1 MVVGPVLYRAPRPGR
16 HRRRR
21 TATLVLLLALLA
33 AAAMVAV
40 RPWTTLHHP
49 AAIRT
54 AASTRPARSR
64 PTARGS
70 LPVTAPAVVSCPPAA
85 SIRGRPGRP
94 VGGAGRRTL
103 PAAVRH
109 SPWVSYHLPVA
120 REAGKTVALTFDD
133 GPDPRYTPRVLAVLA
148 RARTPAAFFM
158 VGRQAAAHPQL
169 VRRVAQ
175 AGQQVDGH
183 TWNHLGLDRLP
194 PAQVAA
200 EVDCTNRLLAR
211 LAGRPV
217 RLLRPPDGAYDK
229 TVVDLLATRRLQLI
243 LWTVDSRDW
252 ARPGV
257 RRILATVARE
267 LRPGRS
273 SCCTTAAATAPRP
286 SPRCP
291 RCCGSCTPAATGPSP
306 CLQCSGA
313 GQTVRPVGG
322 QAGPAAGAAG
332 GECGAVSERSQQ

>member
-1 MVVGPVLYRAPRPGR
+1 MAADGSTSASDSARSLPSAEPRRGAGT
-16 HRRRR
+16 
-21 TATLVLLLALLA
+21 TATRWAGS
-33 AAAMVAV
+33 
-40 RPWTTLHHP
+40 P
-49 AAIRT
+49 AASLPTGPRLNAPSSSRSGS
-54 AASTRPARSR
+54 AASTPPRPSWA
-64 PTARGS
+64 
-70 LPVTAPAVVSCPPAA
+70 LL
-85 SIRGRPGRP
+85 
-94 VGGAGRRTL
+94 GRR
-103 PAAVRH
+103 
-109 SPWVSYHLPVA
+109 
-120 REAGKTVALTFDD
+120 
-133 GPDPRYTPRVLAVLA
+133 YTR
-148 RARTPAAFFM
+148 
-158 VGRQAAAHPQL
+158 
-169 VRRVAQ
+169 
-175 AGQQVDGH
+175 
-183 TWNHLGLDRLP
+183 NHQGLDRLR

-306 CLQCSGA
+306 CHQCSGA

>member
-1 MVVGPVLYRAPRPGR
+1 VWLLLQRSGIEPAPRRAGLTWR
-16 HRRRR
+16 QFLS
-21 TATLVLLLALLA
+21 AQAEGI
-33 AAAMVAV
+33 VACD
-40 RPWTTLHHP
+40 
-49 AAIRT
+49 
-54 AASTRPARSR
+54 
-64 PTARGS
+64 
-70 LPVTAPAVVSCPPAA
+70 PVA
-85 SIRGRPGRP
+85 
-94 VGGAGRRTL
+94 
-103 PAAVRH
+103 
-109 SPWVSYHLPVA
+109 WVSYHLPVA
-120 REAGKTVALTFDD
+120 PEAGKIVALTFDD

-158 VGRQAAAHPQL
+158 VGRQGAAHPQL

-267 LRPGRS
+267 LRPGAIILLHDGGGDDRS
-273 SCCTTAAATAPRP
+273 QTVAALPALLQQLHARGYRAVALPTSAAA
-286 SPRCP
+286 
-291 RCCGSCTPAATGPSP
+291 PAKR
-306 CLQCSGA
+306 SG
-313 GQTVRPVGG
+313 Q
-322 QAGPAAGAAG
+322 
-332 GECGAVSERSQQ
+332 

>member
-1 MVVGPVLYRAPRPGR
+1 MWLLLQRSGIEPAPRRAGLTWR
-16 HRRRR
+16 QFLS
-21 TATLVLLLALLA
+21 AQAEGI
-33 AAAMVAV
+33 VACD
-40 RPWTTLHHP
+40 
-49 AAIRT
+49 
-54 AASTRPARSR
+54 
-64 PTARGS
+64 
-70 LPVTAPAVVSCPPAA
+70 PVA
-85 SIRGRPGRP
+85 
-94 VGGAGRRTL
+94 
-103 PAAVRH
+103 
-109 SPWVSYHLPVA
+109 WVSYHLPVA

-158 VGRQAAAHPQL
+158 VGRQGAAHPQL

-257 RRILATVARE
+257 RRILATVAR
-267 LRPGRS
+267 RARAFCGFVWM
-273 SCCTTAAATAPRP
+273 AT
-286 SPRCP
+286 
-291 RCCGSCTPAATGPSP
+291 
-306 CLQCSGA
+306 
-313 GQTVRPVGG
+313 
-322 QAGPAAGAAG
+322 
-332 GECGAVSERSQQ
+332 